1 MRNASKHPK
10 SGQSGVTIVEL
21 LVVCVVIGII
31 AAFAFMQ
38 RGTADAQFKRQNVAQ
53 SLKSAFERARFDSVK
68 RRAECDA
75 QKAKVFIDATSFTLT
90 TDSNQDRVLDASD
103 NEVTDFSGQDIV
115 ISGNVDFGLPVTV
128 VFNQRGEATLVGA
141 GGATNP
147 TFFVCN
153 VGCGSMPNPN
163 ANIIIVTPTGT
174 VNMLA
179 GTAAI
184 PVFGAPGGTVVG
196 TGDEINDNMVLSTST
211 GCS

>member
-184 PVFGAPGGTVVG
+184 PAFGAPGGTVVG